1 LELSLGLKFLQTQ
14 CDRDPSASL
23 RLQKKVFQ
31 SFGILFFGADFG
43 TMFGRKQQKLY
54 ANSKTANMAPMGEN
68 LKKKYIALSPQE
80 LLWLKIAIVQI
91 QNVQGQELVSQKP

>member
-1 LELSLGLKFLQTQ
+1 
-14 CDRDPSASL
+14 
-23 RLQKKVFQ
+23 
-31 SFGILFFGADFG
+31 
-43 TMFGRKQQKLY
+43 
-54 ANSKTANMAPMGEN
+54 MAPMGEN